1 MGSARVE
8 LGKPG
13 RILLQELWEIMAAES
28 LVLESSK
35 VDKFWI
41 YLKNKFKSICF
52 QIRYEI

>member
-1 MGSARVE
+1 MGSARAE

-28 LVLESSK
+28 LVLESSE

-52 QIRYEI
+52 QIKYEI